1 MHDEHVLSVSKK
13 IEMKNDKRLSR
24 IVFKMRRVIISD
36 VFEKF
41 RSNSLTN
48 HGLCPSHYLSA
59 PWLSWNVMLKMTKI
73 EFELIPD
80 PGMYIL
86 FEKGTRGGISDIS
99 NRYSKD
105 NSKYLESFD
114 P

>member
-41 RSNSLTN
+41 RSTSLTN

-59 PWLSWNVMLKMTKI
+59 P
-73 EFELIPD
+73 
-80 PGMYIL
+80 
-86 FEKGTRGGISDIS
+86 
-99 NRYSKD
+99 
-105 NSKYLESFD
+105 
-114 P
+114 

>member
-41 RSNSLTN
+41 SL
-48 HGLCPSHYLSA
+48 
-59 PWLSWNVMLKMTKI
+59 V
-73 EFELIPD
+73 
-80 PGMYIL
+80 
-86 FEKGTRGGISDIS
+86 
-99 NRYSKD
+99 
-105 NSKYLESFD
+105 
-114 P
+114 